1 MLQFLQTGKMLY
13 VLGTICVLGIIS
25 KLVTSSLYKR
35 LIKETGNMALTKN
48 KNLKAL
54 KQKTENLFLVSH
66 GIRNPAAYI
75 EKQLYGFQFWRV
87 SLDHWDNLSLQ
98 AMILCFLAGGAA
110 AFASYWY
117 RCDSYYI
124 VLYGSMGVLAGLV
137 LVLVDNGANIALK
150 RQQLADCLVDYVENS
165 PHFYKNVETTAE
177 YDKRGKAAAGLL
189 RSRGREADRQAARAV
204 GETAAGENRE
214 EVSQEEGSGDR
225 TGRFH
230 IEQPEEKEPEERM
243 EKSRTERPGA
253 KLSVLSR
260 KKDSGKE
267 LQRSRGQEMKDAEGG
282 GRQELAAVS
291 EEAEGDEL
299 ARSIEHLRQS
309 LEQIAAGRE
318 QSRRENQPK
327 VLEKTLAG
335 RVKKEL
341 NQEDLKLL
349 GELLQEYLS

>member
-1 MLQFLQTGKMLY
+1 M
-13 VLGTICVLGIIS
+13 
-25 KLVTSSLYKR
+25 
-35 LIKETGNMALTKN
+35 
-48 KNLKAL
+48 
-54 KQKTENLFLVSH
+54 
-66 GIRNPAAYI
+66 
-75 EKQLYGFQFWRV
+75 
-87 SLDHWDNLSLQ
+87 
-98 AMILCFLAGGAA
+98 
-110 AFASYWY
+110 
-117 RCDSYYI
+117 
-124 VLYGSMGVLAGLV
+124 
-137 LVLVDNGANIALK
+137 
-150 RQQLADCLVDYVENS
+150 
-165 PHFYKNVETTAE
+165 
-177 YDKRGKAAAGLL
+177 
-189 RSRGREADRQAARAV
+189 
-204 GETAAGENRE
+204 E